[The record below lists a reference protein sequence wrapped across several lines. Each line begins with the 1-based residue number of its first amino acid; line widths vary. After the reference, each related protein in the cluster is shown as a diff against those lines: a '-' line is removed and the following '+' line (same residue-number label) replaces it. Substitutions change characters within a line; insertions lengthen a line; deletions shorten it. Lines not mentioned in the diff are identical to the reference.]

1 MDLTTETQDTSQG
14 PRTVKGQDSTKMARK
29 EGEGSLW
36 QRDKVGLSI
45 LQTSF

>member
-1 MDLTTETQDTSQG
+1 MDLTTETRDTSQG
-14 PRTVKGQDSTKMARK
+14 PHKVKGQDGTKMAKK

-36 QRDKVGLSI
+36 QSDKVGLSI